1 MFITTFNWFD
11 YLAVLF
17 IFVALSPKK
26 NLSNLVID
34 DEEQR
39 KLVSIFIGVI
49 GFLLYVILF
58 KARHTRNGSMTS
70 VFTYAIPISIAYA
83 LLSPGVIFEYSK
95 LMGDDTSSSDDVS
108 FKDLFTHTMLMI
120 VVMVIIHNINRC
132 ISGPQG
138 SCSPQYKL
146 PFGWG
151 M

>member
-11 YLAVLF
+11 YFLV
-17 IFVALSPKK
+17 IFVFISLSPKK
-26 NLSNLVID
+26 NLLNLAIKD
-34 DEEQR
+34 NERR
-39 KLVSIFIGVI
+39 KLISIFMGII

-108 FKDLFTHTMLMI
+108 FRDLFTHTMLMI
-120 VVMVIIHNINRC
+120 VAVIIIHNANRC

-138 SCSPQYKL
+138 GCSPQYKL

-151 M
+151 I